1 MQSGRLVA
9 CLWAGMLSLPASAQN
24 PTLQQAW
31 YNFYRSQD
39 PQFQMQCGLDLYR
52 FNRTVLEGI
61 TAFWFDPRTNNWVKL
76 EQLIANQSLVSFQGI
91 GRPLDK
97 LDQLDMSWFAQAAY
111 QQGAPDGAA
120 LDVNMQQHIPQRY
133 FIDMQAAYT
142 YSKIIPM
149 TVVRF
154 TAGGRAISVTL
165 PEAPST
171 ASPC

>member
-1 MQSGRLVA
+1 
-9 CLWAGMLSLPASAQN
+9 
-24 PTLQQAW
+24 
-31 YNFYRSQD
+31 
-39 PQFQMQCGLDLYR
+39 
-52 FNRTVLEGI
+52 VLEGI

-171 ASPC
+171 ATPC